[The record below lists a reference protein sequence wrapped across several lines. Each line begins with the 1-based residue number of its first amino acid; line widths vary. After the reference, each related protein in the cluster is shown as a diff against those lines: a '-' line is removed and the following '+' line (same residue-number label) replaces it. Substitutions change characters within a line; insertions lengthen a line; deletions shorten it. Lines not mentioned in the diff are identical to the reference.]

1 MRWLLTRPASQ
12 LSFFLN
18 ELLFLMGSSKKERK
32 SWRPWGGCERRLSN
46 ERSELI
52 NRALQGLSWM
62 SWLRLMEWIAARLW
76 AVAPPMAPPQER
88 TSTNST
94 NNSNSTMKFN
104 NEWRGMNAASAC
116 FEWNQ
121 FIDEMRDKRAAS
133 EWAGMTNQAEA
144 RQAHHFIQSISLCEG
159 DWWMQWM
166 EESWKPFHSVLQ
178 STITF
183 NHKWKQKSLFSLN
196 WIVNCLIDSLHSI
209 QYYNSK

>member
-144 RQAHHFIQSISLCEG
+144 RQAHSATLLFVGPQCALKKEDNCWNGLWAANGQLLAAGETPAGTFQSKIE
-159 DWWMQWM
+159 W
-166 EESWKPFHSVLQ
+166 
-178 STITF
+178 
-183 NHKWKQKSLFSLN
+183 
-196 WIVNCLIDSLHSI
+196 
-209 QYYNSK
+209 

>member
-144 RQAHHFIQSISLCEG
+144 RQAKDNQHSKSINSLLKK
-159 DWWMQWM
+159 
-166 EESWKPFHSVLQ
+166 EE
-178 STITF
+178 
-183 NHKWKQKSLFSLN
+183 KWKLI
-196 WIVNCLIDSLHSI
+196 WICVGWLRKKVAPSF
-209 QYYNSK
+209 QPK